1 MEVFWYVSF
10 IGILKNASSR
20 STLAIQVSFFI
31 ILKTSKIDFILKC
44 FYMTKSFK
52 YLKFRADLK
61 APLFFFLVKTVEIKS
76 PDSLEA
82 STITPFLW

>member
-1 MEVFWYVSF
+1 
-10 IGILKNASSR
+10 
-20 STLAIQVSFFI
+20 
-31 ILKTSKIDFILKC
+31 
-44 FYMTKSFK
+44 MTKSFK

-82 STITPFLW
+82 STITPFLGRDLISVLIIFCSDY